1 MKQTLVITG
10 GNGFIGHILTDR
22 LLQEGF
28 SVRIL
33 TRRAPRRQPAN
44 PAVTLEQVNYDDL
57 SSLRKALSGSV
68 GVFHLAAAIFG
79 FNRKDFETANVIHT
93 QNVVQAVNQTPEIK
107 TFVHVSSL
115 AASGF
120 APDIKHPRTEDMAPA
135 PVSDYGITKLG
146 GEQAVRLLRPG
157 VKWTIIRPPIVYG
170 KNDSGVSKI
179 AAWVKRGLMIN
190 TSGNGY
196 FSFVHVDDLIEA
208 LWQAYIRPETSAGT
222 YFVSEP
228 EIYSWDYFITQ
239 MAKAMHRRKP
249 FMPSAPK
256 WLMRVAAFSYETVAR
271 LTGAQPALNYDKVA
285 EASIPGH
292 WICSNKKWVE
302 LTHQQFTPLCEGLK
316 KSFR

>member
-28 SVRIL
+28 KVRIL
-33 TRRAPRRQPAN
+33 TRKAPKRQPAN
-44 PAVTLEQVNYDDL
+44 PSVTLQQVNYDDL
-57 SSLRKALSGSV
+57 SSLRKAFSGSV

-79 FNRKDFETANVIHT
+79 LNRKDFETANIVHT

-120 APDIKHPRTEDMAPA
+120 APDLQHPRTEEMTPE
-135 PVSDYGITKLG
+135 PVSDYGQTKLG
-146 GEQAVRLLRPG
+146 GEQAVHSLRNDI
-157 VKWTIIRPPIVYG
+157 KWTIIRPPIVYG

-179 AAWVKRGLMIN
+179 AAWVKRVLMIN
-190 TSGNGY
+190 TSGHGY
-196 FSFVHVDDLIEA
+196 FSFVHVHDLVEA
-208 LWQAYIRPETSAGT
+208 LWQAFIRPETSSQT
-222 YFVSEP
+222 YFIAEP
-228 EIYSWDYFITQ
+228 EVYSWDYFITE
-239 MAKAMHRRKP
+239 MAHAMHCRKP

-256 WLMRVAAFSYETVAR
+256 WLMRVAAFTYETIAKI
-271 LTGAQPALNYDKVA
+271 TGAQPALNYDKVT

-292 WICSNKKWVE
+292 WICSSQKWIC
-302 LTHQQFTPLCEGLK
+302 LTHQSFTPLIEGLK
-316 KSFR
+316 KSFH